1 MSNSK
6 SSPLSRLLF
15 YLSPYRSRV
24 IRASAFS
31 VLNKLFDIMPEV
43 LIGMAID
50 VVVNKEASFLARM
63 GVADYIHQLAILGA
77 LTFVIWVC
85 ESLFEYLYNLEWRR
99 LAQIVQHKMRMETY
113 EHAQNLDLAY
123 YEDQST
129 GNLVAIINDDV
140 NQLERFLDNGAVQ
153 LIHVMTSVVAVG
165 AIFFYLSPLIA
176 SLAFAPIPVI
186 LWGAFYF
193 QKRAQPLYA
202 KVRNAAGQ
210 ISARLTGN
218 LSGIVTIKSFTAEPI
233 EMRNLES
240 DSQKFLEANEQAIR
254 LSSAFIP
261 LIRMAI
267 LTGFIFTLV
276 IGGYLTMKGQL
287 PVGSYGVLVFLTQR
301 LLWPLTGLAQTVDN
315 YERAMASSNRILDLL
330 QTPIGIIDNKDSEM
344 DGPIKGE
351 IEFKEVSFK
360 YSTGPMR
367 LKGISFKMAQGL
379 NYAFVGPTG
388 SGKSTLMKL
397 LLRFYEPTEG
407 QIFIDG
413 QPLHRYPLKRLR
425 QAIGL
430 VSQDVFL
437 FQASL
442 KANILYGRPDA
453 TDEEVLRAA
462 NLAEVDEFAQHLPMG
477 YETPVGERGQKLS
490 GGQKQ
495 RIALARAILKNAPI
509 LILDEATSAVDNE
522 TEAAIQRSLSKISKG
537 RTILVIAHRLSTVVD
552 ADMIL
557 VIENGQ
563 IKEQGNHNLLVQNEG
578 LYKNLWNVQTGL

>member
-1 MSNSK
+1 M
-6 SSPLSRLLF
+6 
-15 YLSPYRSRV
+15 
-24 IRASAFS
+24 
-31 VLNKLFDIMPEV
+31 
-43 LIGMAID
+43 
-50 VVVNKEASFLARM
+50 
-63 GVADYIHQLAILGA
+63 
-77 LTFVIWVC
+77 
-85 ESLFEYLYNLEWRR
+85 
-99 LAQIVQHKMRMETY
+99 
-113 EHAQNLDLAY
+113 
-123 YEDQST
+123 
-129 GNLVAIINDDV
+129 
-140 NQLERFLDNGAVQ
+140 
-153 LIHVMTSVVAVG
+153 
-165 AIFFYLSPLIA
+165 
-176 SLAFAPIPVI
+176 
-186 LWGAFYF
+186 
-193 QKRAQPLYA
+193 
-202 KVRNAAGQ
+202 
-210 ISARLTGN
+210 
-218 LSGIVTIKSFTAEPI
+218 
-233 EMRNLES
+233 
-240 DSQKFLEANEQAIR
+240 
-254 LSSAFIP
+254 
-261 LIRMAI
+261 
-267 LTGFIFTLV
+267 
-276 IGGYLTMKGQL
+276 
-287 PVGSYGVLVFLTQR
+287 
-301 LLWPLTGLAQTVDN
+301 DN

-330 QTPIGIIDNKDSEM
+330 QTPIGIIDDKDSEM